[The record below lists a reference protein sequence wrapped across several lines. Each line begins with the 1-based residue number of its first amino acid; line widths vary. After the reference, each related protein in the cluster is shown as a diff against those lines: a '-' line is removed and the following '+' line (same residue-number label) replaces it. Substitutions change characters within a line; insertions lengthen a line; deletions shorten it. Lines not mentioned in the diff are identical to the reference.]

1 LYKNTSFVI
10 DDPHS
15 KTENIH
21 HDHTYRTQKVQKVR
35 GMPSIRTMFLWALAA
50 AAPVAF
56 GHTWG
61 EQLRNINDKGEY
73 VGAYGYMRGYRVRG
87 GPDFNEDAVVQRMPA
102 SNENGKIFI
111 TADQLLCHENQRE
124 QKQASNKFP
133 RLQTTPGN
141 FVAIRYQENGHIT
154 TADTIVSKPENGGTV
169 YVYGT
174 TDPKSDEK
182 LVDVLQW
189 TQNGEGG
196 DSRGVLLAMNDY
208 DDRRCYLNNETPIAQ
223 ERKIADPAYMAGTPQ
238 SGPANSVMYCETD
251 VKLPD
256 TIEQGKPYTLYWVW
270 QWPTLPGKND
280 GLPNGK
286 DEYYSTCIDV
296 DIASPNVALAAEDAS
311 QLAKFAMLQ
320 QDAVS
325 TAVSDWASRT
335 ALFSD
340 LPSKREMGPVFSS
353 LPNGSSTGRYTQTAS
368 LTITSLATDLGTVS
382 NTKTSD
388 DTSVIN
394 STISS
399 RIISSQLPVITE
411 TGQNIV
417 SSSRDI
423 VQSAS
428 FMDESSAV
436 SLDVS
441 HGAKSNSGDP
451 MQTGVQPPATAS
463 AGVSM
468 STSKSTSIST
478 SQPSTLGSGNSSN
491 VIRMDSQLSSPTLG
505 NLAAGLNASS
515 SAFGTT
521 STGQDTQVTS
531 ATMTSLAT
539 KLGTVSNTGT
549 GEDTSVNNTTISS
562 RTINNQLPVITETGQ
577 NIISSTG
584 DVVQSTS
591 NSSRS
596 STLRSGNS
604 AVSLRMSRSAKPNLS
619 ESIQPTVQPPT
630 TASAG
635 VPISTSTTT
644 LISASPSSNIGLG
657 TQNETLKLSP
667 AAVEALRLALFLK
680 NLGAA
685 ALNTSSW
692 PDGSVYTSL
701 ADLLAEFLE
710 ASLLPTIC

>member
-1 LYKNTSFVI
+1 LYKKTFIIGN
-10 DDPHS
+10 PHS
-15 KTENIH
+15 KTKNIH
-21 HDHTYRTQKVQKVR
+21 HDLTYRTRKAQKVR
-35 GMPSIRTMFLWALAA
+35 GMPSIRTTFLWTLAA

-87 GPDFNEDAVVQRMPA
+87 GPDFNEDALVQRMPA

-124 QKQASNKFP
+124 RKQASDRFP
-133 RLQTTPGN
+133 RLQTAPGN

-154 TADTIVSKPENGGTV
+154 TAGTIVGKPENGGTV

-189 TQNGEGG
+189 TQNGKGG

-223 ERKIADPAYMAGTPQ
+223 ERKLADPAYMAGTPQ
-238 SGPANSVMYCETD
+238 SGPANSVMYCETN

-256 TIEQGKPYTLYWVW
+256 TIEQGRPYTLYWVW

-296 DIASPNVALAAEDAS
+296 DVASPKVALATKDAS

-325 TAVSDWASRT
+325 TAVSNWASRT

-340 LPSKREMGPVFSS
+340 FPSKREMGPVFSS
-353 LPNGSSTGRYTQTAS
+353 LPNDGFTGRYTQTAS
-368 LTITSLATDLGTVS
+368 LTMTNLNLATVS
-382 NTKTSD
+382 NTEAGD
-388 DTSVIN
+388 HTSVKNTGIR
-394 STISS
+394 ST
-399 RIISSQLPVITE
+399 RISSQLPISTE
-411 TGQNIV
+411 SSQNIV
-417 SSSRDI
+417 R
-423 VQSAS
+423 
-428 FMDESSAV
+428 
-436 SLDVS
+436 
-441 HGAKSNSGDP
+441 
-451 MQTGVQPPATAS
+451 
-463 AGVSM
+463 
-468 STSKSTSIST
+468 
-478 SQPSTLGSGNSSN
+478 
-491 VIRMDSQLSSPTLG
+491 
-505 NLAAGLNASS
+505 
-515 SAFGTT
+515 
-521 STGQDTQVTS
+521 
-531 ATMTSLAT
+531 
-539 KLGTVSNTGT
+539 
-549 GEDTSVNNTTISS
+549 
-562 RTINNQLPVITETGQ
+562 
-577 NIISSTG
+577 STG
-584 DVVQSTS
+584 DVAQSPS
-591 NSSRS
+591 NGSRS
-596 STLRSGNS
+596 SSLKSGNS
-604 AVSLRMSRSAKPNLS
+604 AVLLSTSRNVKPNLS
-619 ESIQPTVQPPT
+619 ESIRTVVQPLT

-635 VPISTSTTT
+635 VPILTSTST
-644 LISASPSSNIGLG
+644 LISVSPSSSVGFG
-657 TQNETLKLSP
+657 TQNETLELSP
-667 AAVEALRLALFLK
+667 AAVEALRLAQFLK

-701 ADLLAEFLE
+701 ADLLAELLE
-710 ASLLPTIC
+710 ASILPTIGSDASANLNH